1 MIAKVVFNL
10 GVEKEF
16 DYFSSEVNLV
26 GKRVLVELNK
36 KKLVGVVIKE
46 TKKTNVKN
54 IKEIKVVLDE
64 ASPTLTREQL
74 RFVYMLRRYYPY
86 SLGELTFIMIPSL
99 LRSSKRL
106 NIESRII
113 KERRVSRRKKECI
126 FLKEANPYC
135 RLEIYKKKIAST
147 LKNGSV
153 IFCVPTSSHLKIV
166 YKDLE
171 KKFSSKIALLYS
183 QQKRKEFFSEW
194 LKIKE
199 GKKLILGTRTA
210 IFYFPED
217 LELIILDEE
226 ISPFYFHPEKPFYR
240 APEVAY
246 LLCQMKKIDL
256 ILGGDFPSLEMFKMI
271 REGKIKLVD
280 KKKKITF
287 SSWKILEAK
296 DIISKRQSLKVNPL
310 IIEILRKTKE
320 EGKRVAIFY
329 PRGGFS
335 LYLRCANCGYL
346 YFCPKRCAPLRY
358 SQEKNELVCPFCGY
372 REEAPSSCRKCSSS
386 YLKPEGVGME
396 RISFYFRRFFPQLK
410 TSLERKDFL
419 LVTYSNLD
427 TSFWWENSFSRS
439 LVLNPHL
446 LLSLLDFEATFRLY
460 IYLNRIRY
468 LTREEVIIFRQFSYH
483 YLWESLDKN
492 WLDFYKKELQLRKKA
507 RLPPFIHLAKLTL
520 RAKNKDILLQKAE
533 RICKILKKNDKL
545 EVFGPLKEYPF
556 NKLNKFYYSIVVKA
570 ARRKV
575 IFEEIKKIFSLFRRG
590 TTKLAVVIR

>member
-16 DYFSSEVNLV
+16 DYFSSEANLA
-26 GKRVLVELNK
+26 GKRVLVEFNK

-54 IKEIKVVLDE
+54 IKDIKVVLDE
-64 ASPTLTREQL
+64 ASPTLSKEQL
-74 RFVYMLRRYYPY
+74 RFIYMLKRYYPY
-86 SLGELTFIMIPSL
+86 SLGELAFIMIPSL

-106 NIESRII
+106 NIESKIVKKRS
-113 KERRVSRRKKECI
+113 VSRKKKACI
-126 FLKEANPYC
+126 FLKEFNPYC
-135 RLEIYKKKIAST
+135 RLETYRKKIASA

-153 IFCVPTSSHLKIV
+153 IFCVPTLSHLEIV

-171 KKFSSKIALLYS
+171 KEFSSKIVLLYS

-199 GKKLILGTRTA
+199 GKKLILGTRIA

-240 APEVAY
+240 LPEVAY

-256 ILGGDFPSLEMFKMI
+256 MLGGDFPSLEIFKMI
-271 REGKIKLVD
+271 EEGKIKLVD
-280 KKKKITF
+280 KKKKSIL

-296 DIISKRQSLKVNPL
+296 DVVSKKYFLKVHPL
-310 IIEILRKTKE
+310 IIEILRKAEE
-320 EGKRVAIFY
+320 EGKKVAIFY

-335 LYLRCANCGYL
+335 LYLKCTNCGYL
-346 YFCPKRCAPLRY
+346 YFCPKGCSPLKY
-358 SQEKNELVCPFCGY
+358 SQEREELICPFCGY
-372 REEAPSSCRKCSSS
+372 REKAPSSCRRCSSS
-386 YLKPEGVGME
+386 YLKPVGIGTE
-396 RISFYFRRFFPQLK
+396 RLSFYFKRFFPQIK
-410 TSLERKDFL
+410 TSLEKKDFL
-419 LVTYSNLD
+419 LTTYSNLD
-427 TSFWWENSFSRS
+427 TSFYWKNFFSRS
-439 LVLNPHL
+439 LVLNIHL

-468 LTREEVIIFRQFSYH
+468 LTEEEVVVFKQFSQH
-483 YLWESLDKN
+483 YLWESLN
-492 WLDFYKKELQLRKKA
+492 EGWLDFYKKELHLRKRAK
-507 RLPPFIHLAKLTL
+507 LPPFIHLAKITL
-520 RAKNKDILLQKAE
+520 RAKNKNILLRKAE
-533 RICKILKKNDKL
+533 KICRVLKENSKL
-545 EVFGPLKEYPF
+545 EVFGPIKEYPF
-556 NKLNKFYYSIVVKA
+556 NKLNKFYYAVVVKA
-570 ARRKV
+570 ASRKV
-575 IFEEIKKIFSLFRRG
+575 IFQEIRKIFFLFRRG